1 MLVGKK
7 IQKEKKETKQEG
19 IKVKNTKK
27 MWKIFKETNNSE
39 NMNETLY

>member
-1 MLVGKK
+1 LNKDLNIMLVGKK

-27 MWKIFKETNNSE
+27 M
-39 NMNETLY
+39 